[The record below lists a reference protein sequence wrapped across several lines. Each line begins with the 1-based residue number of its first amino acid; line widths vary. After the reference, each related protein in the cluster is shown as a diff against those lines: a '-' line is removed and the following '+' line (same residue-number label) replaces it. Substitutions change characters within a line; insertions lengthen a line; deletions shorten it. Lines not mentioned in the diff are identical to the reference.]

1 MILHDYFRSGSAFRV
16 RIVLNLKGL
25 DYAQVAHHLRR
36 AEHRAPDYLALNPQG
51 LIPALEV
58 DGDVLTQSLAICEY
72 LEEIHPDPPILPADP
87 IERAHVR
94 AFAYAIACDIH
105 PVQNLKV
112 LERLRAMGHD
122 QEQINA
128 WARQTIEEGLDA
140 CAKLIERQPGP
151 FCFGKSPTLADVCL
165 VSILANARRFGAQLR
180 WPRLLE
186 AEAAAMALPA
196 FQAAAPERQP
206 DAE

>member
-25 DYAQVAHHLRR
+25 DYAQTAHHLRR
-36 AEHRAPDYLALNPQG
+36 AEQRAPQYLALNPQG
-51 LIPALEV
+51 LIPALEA
-58 DGDVLTQSLAICEY
+58 DGNVLTQSLAICEY
-72 LEEIHPDPPILPADP
+72 LEETYPDPPILPADP

-105 PVQNLKV
+105 PIQNLKV
-112 LERLRAMGHD
+112 LERLRALGHD
-122 QEQINA
+122 QDQINA
-128 WARQTIEEGLDA
+128 WARQTLEEGLDA
-140 CAKLIERQPGP
+140 CAKLVERQPGP

-165 VSILANARRFGAQLR
+165 VSILANARRFGAELR
-180 WPRLLE
+180 WPKLLE